1 MGCLRQG
8 IAGLCRLRQTHRL
21 SRQTQNCFEIRAGC
35 LYNIRR
41 GVLAIKSRQEG
52 YMRKLAILLCLAL
65 AAGLFVSSCGR
76 SGAAVPGN
84 AVGFENVEISGGLR
98 DVTDNQSQ
106 QKSGGSAGED
116 SAGTPSQDAPGL
128 DSVDVDGLLAGARIS
143 GSHGSYTFSFHHP
156 QVPDGLHLTV
166 SLKVFRGEDGGDR
179 LMFSYD
185 SDGAW
190 MSRPQDYDPSER
202 DVKVPVEMKESL
214 SDMYVMA
221 SAKVTDGDGGVRS
234 AMAVRDEDG
243 CMTEG
248 FEDIFVW
255 SGAQ

>member
-1 MGCLRQG
+1 
-8 IAGLCRLRQTHRL
+8 
-21 SRQTQNCFEIRAGC
+21 
-35 LYNIRR
+35 
-41 GVLAIKSRQEG
+41 
-52 YMRKLAILLCLAL
+52 MRKLALLLCLAL
-65 AAGLFVSSCGR
+65 AAGLFVSSCGKGG
-76 SGAAVPGN
+76 GAAQNGG
-84 AVGFENVEISGGLR
+84 AGAENLGISSGLG
-98 DVTDNQSQ
+98 DATENKLQ
-106 QKSGGSAGED
+106 QKDDGTQGKDGPEEPGSG
-116 SAGTPSQDAPGL
+116 PGL
-128 DSVDVDGLLAGARIS
+128 GSVDVEEILSGARIS
-143 GSHGSYTFSFHHP
+143 GSRGSCVFSFHHP

-190 MSRPQDYDPSER
+190 MARPQDYDPSER
-202 DVKVPVEMKESL
+202 DVKVPVEMNESL